1 MGDREEGEDTDLEA
15 QEAEPAAMRGAQLLN
30 TYYFYSSCSFPGLE
44 KEQEEK
50 K

>member
-1 MGDREEGEDTDLEA
+1 MGDREEGEDADLES
-15 QEAEPAAMRGAQLLN
+15 QEAETAARRGAWGKL
-30 TYYFYSSCSFPGLE
+30 PGLE

>member
-1 MGDREEGEDTDLEA
+1 MGDREGEDTHLEA
-15 QEAEPAAMRGAQLLN
+15 QEAETRARRGARGKL
-30 TYYFYSSCSFPGLE
+30 PGLE